1 MLRYL
6 LAAFLLMLSGQVSSS
21 EVWYTSNEAAPDLP
35 EMFSRPEKW
44 AQTRSLVNVI
54 KIYQRQLEADNPGQ
68 CAICENNIWPTL
80 QSHGMFERLH
90 DWNIHLALE
99 GGSVKPGD
107 CDAVNN
113 TRSAIAMINKL
124 KRVNTKLYA
133 IAQDHPFV
141 SGLVDCNAQSASK
154 TASYVKRYADSIQAH
169 YEKVW
174 PGEAIKIGLIQ
185 AYPFFTANEIQE
197 SVELLIQ
204 AGYKP
209 AFVHLDI
216 DRHRML
222 TFRISNTRLQHDL
235 MELRAYLIGYDIP
248 LGIIFWGA
256 DGVDKVKNA
265 QNLIDFAIRI
275 KSLYGAPEHIGIQH
289 WDENHER
296 RKVVPDNLSE
306 HQAYT
311 GTNLTLQTLQ
321 ILNGNR

>member
-1 MLRYL
+1 MLRKL
-6 LAAFLLMLSGQVSSS
+6 LAAILLMLSSQVSSS
-21 EVWYTSNEAAPDLP
+21 EVWYTSNEATPDMP

-44 AQTRSLVNVI
+44 AQTRALVNVI
-54 KIYQRQLEADNPGQ
+54 KIYQRQLAADKPGQ
-68 CAICENNIWPTL
+68 CVMCGDNIWPTL

-90 DWNIHLALE
+90 DWNIHLAIE
-99 GGSVKPGD
+99 GGSVKPGN

-113 TRSAIAMINKL
+113 ARAVIALIDKL

-133 IAQDHPFV
+133 IAQDHPFF
-141 SGLVDCNAQSASK
+141 SGLADCNAQSASK
-154 TASYVKRYADSIQAH
+154 TAYYVKRYADSIQAH

-185 AYPFFTANEIQE
+185 GYPYFTANEIQE

-204 AGYKP
+204 AGYEP

-216 DRHRML
+216 DRRRML
-222 TFRISNTRLQHDL
+222 TYRISYSRLKNDL
-235 MELRAYLIGYDIP
+235 MQLRAYLSSHDIP
-248 LGIIFWGA
+248 LGIIFWGE

-265 QNLIDFAIRI
+265 QNLIDLAIRV

-289 WDENHER
+289 WDENHDQ

-311 GTNLTLQTLQ
+311 GTNLTLKTLE
-321 ILNGNR
+321 ILKGNR